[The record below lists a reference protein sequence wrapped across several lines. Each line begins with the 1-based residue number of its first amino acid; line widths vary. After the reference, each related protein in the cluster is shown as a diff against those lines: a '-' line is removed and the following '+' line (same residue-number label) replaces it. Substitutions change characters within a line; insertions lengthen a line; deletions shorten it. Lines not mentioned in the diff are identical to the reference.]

1 MRQYFFEGD
10 KDGLPFNRDKRAIV
24 YRRAKKTLDKR
35 PFATQHEVFRDSFE
49 WLSLSMAPKSTSQEP
64 LRTTIGRP
72 DCKQPYNASVLN
84 ISGMSFGALSPNAI
98 RALNGGAEKGNFAHT
113 TGEGSVSRYHTEFNG
128 DCVWQIGSGYFGC
141 RNEDWSFSA

>member
-24 YRRAKKTLDKR
+24 YQRAKKTLDKR
-35 PFATQHEVFRDSFE
+35 PFATQYEVFRDSFE

-72 DCKQPYNASVLN
+72 DCKQP
-84 ISGMSFGALSPNAI
+84 
-98 RALNGGAEKGNFAHT
+98 
-113 TGEGSVSRYHTEFNG
+113 
-128 DCVWQIGSGYFGC
+128 
-141 RNEDWSFSA
+141 